1 VNSML
6 FLQAKRPVSDK
17 AQFALQRIYV
27 KDTSFESPKSP
38 HGFREKWE
46 PKINLELGSKHSF
59 IEGDLYEVVL
69 NVTIT
74 AQTEEDEV
82 MYLVEVQQ
90 AGIFMCQGFDEDAR
104 LQTLGSSCPTIL
116 FPYARELVDSLVLK
130 GSFPPLMLSPVNFE
144 AIYQQRLAD
153 QARRENKIQ

>member
-1 VNSML
+1 M
-6 FLQAKRPVSDK
+6 SDK

-27 KDTSFESPKSP
+27 KDTSFESPKAP
-38 HGFREKWE
+38 HGFREKWQ
-46 PKINLELGSKHSF
+46 PKINLELSSKHSH

-69 NVTIT
+69 NATIK

-90 AGIFMCQGFDEDAR
+90 AGIFMLQGFEEDAR
-104 LQTLGSSCPTIL
+104 LQTLGSTCPNIL
-116 FPYARELVDSLVLK
+116 FPYARELVDSIVLK

-144 AIYQQRLAD
+144 ALYQQSLAE